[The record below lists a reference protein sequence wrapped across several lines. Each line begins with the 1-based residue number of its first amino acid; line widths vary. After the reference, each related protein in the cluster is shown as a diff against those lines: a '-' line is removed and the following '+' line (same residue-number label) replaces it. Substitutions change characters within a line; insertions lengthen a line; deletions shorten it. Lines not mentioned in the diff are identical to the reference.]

1 MTNLI
6 KAFNF
11 EGKQVIDSRDVA
23 EMIGKQHAHLMRD
36 IKRYINVLSTNP
48 NLDSLN
54 FFVESSYKDSK
65 GEERPCYLLTKQ
77 GCEMVANKLTGD
89 KGILFTAQYVS
100 LFNKYEQEHQK
111 LAQPQFEI
119 PQTLGEALQLAADQQ
134 KLIEKNQPK
143 VDYYDEQMR
152 NPGLMTMTEI
162 AKDFGMSAVTLN
174 KILAEKKV
182 QFRQGKHWVIAQKYA
197 GKGYAAYEPYAY
209 KKQTAKGME
218 KGVHNNLKW
227 TQKGRKFIYDLLA
240 EDDIHPIIEN
250 MSLLEAGRLRRQP
263 R

>member
-1 MTNLI
+1 MNNPI

-11 EGKQVIDSRDVA
+11 EGEQVIDRRDVA
-23 EMIGKQHAHLMRD
+23 KMVGKLHRHLMRD
-36 IKRYINVLSTNP
+36 IKHYIKVMEDSPKLDYPKFFIESTYISEQNKK
-48 NLDSLN
+48 L
-54 FFVESSYKDSK
+54 
-65 GEERPCYLLTKQ
+65 PCYLLTKQ

-89 KGILFTAQYVS
+89 KGIIFTAQYVS
-100 LFNKYEQEHQK
+100 LFNQYEQEHQK
-111 LAQPQFEI
+111 LAQPQF
-119 PQTLGEALQLAADQQ
+119 
-134 KLIEKNQPK
+134 
-143 VDYYDEQMR
+143 DYYDEQMR
-152 NPGLMTMTEI
+152 NPGLMTLTEI
-162 AKDFGMSAVTLN
+162 AKDFGMSAVALN

-209 KKQTAKGME
+209 NKQTSKGME

-250 MSLLEAGRLRRQP
+250 MSLLED
-263 R
+263 

>member
-1 MTNLI
+1 MDNQV
-6 KAFNF
+6 KAFDF

-23 EMIGKQHAHLMRD
+23 KMIGKLHRHLMRD
-36 IKRYINVLSTNP
+36 IKHYIKVMVNSP
-48 NLDSLN
+48 KLDSSN
-54 FFVESSYKDSK
+54 FFIQSSYTQSNGK
-65 GEERPCYLLTKQ
+65 ENPCYLLTKQ

-100 LFNKYEQEHQK
+100 LFNQYEQEHQK

-162 AKDFGMSAVTLN
+162 AKDFGMSALTLN

-182 QFRQGKHWVIAQKYA
+182 QFRQGKHWVVAQKYA

-209 KKQTAKGME
+209 KKQTSKGME

-240 EDDIHPIIEN
+240 EDGIHPIIEN
-250 MSLLEAGRLRRQP
+250 MNLLEG
-263 R
+263 

>member
-1 MTNLI
+1 MDTQI
-6 KAFNF
+6 KTFSF

-23 EMIGKQHAHLMRD
+23 KMVGKKHAHLMRD
-36 IKRYINVLSTNP
+36 INRYIGVLSTNP
-48 NLDSLN
+48 NLDSLK
-54 FFVESSYKDSK
+54 FFIKSCYKDGK
-65 GEERPCYLLTKQ
+65 NEERPCYLLTKQ

-100 LFNKYEQEHQK
+100 LFNQYEQEHQK
-111 LAQPQFEI
+111 IQAPQFEV

-209 KKQTAKGME
+209 KKQTSKGME

-240 EDDIHPIIEN
+240 EDGIHPIIEN
-250 MSLLEAGRLRRQP
+250 MSLLED
-263 R
+263 

>member
-1 MTNLI
+1 MSMNNPI

-11 EGKQVIDSRDVA
+11 EGEQVIDSRDVA
-23 EMIGKQHAHLMRD
+23 KMVGKLHRHLMRD
-36 IKRYINVLSTNP
+36 IKHYIKVMEDSP
-48 NLDSLN
+48 ILDSPK
-54 FFVESSYKDSK
+54 FFIESTYISEQNKK
-65 GEERPCYLLTKQ
+65 LPCYLLTKQ

-89 KGILFTAQYVS
+89 KGIIFTAQYVS
-100 LFNKYEQEHQK
+100 LFNQYEQEHQK

-209 KKQTAKGME
+209 KKQTSKGME

-250 MSLLEAGRLRRQP
+250 MSLLED
-263 R
+263 